1 MKLYQKIYMEYS
13 CVSYKIQIEDVLGMT
28 YYMRV
33 SGRRRLYEDTWKGR
47 QRINVFGKENIE
59 KFKILQKSFGH
70 KNFYPFKC
78 YNAKCPQAFNDPL

>member
-1 MKLYQKIYMEYS
+1 MKLYQKIYMECN

-47 QRINVFGKENIE
+47 QRINVLGKENIE
-59 KFKILQKSFGH
+59 RRYVGRVIL
-70 KNFYPFKC
+70 N
-78 YNAKCPQAFNDPL
+78 